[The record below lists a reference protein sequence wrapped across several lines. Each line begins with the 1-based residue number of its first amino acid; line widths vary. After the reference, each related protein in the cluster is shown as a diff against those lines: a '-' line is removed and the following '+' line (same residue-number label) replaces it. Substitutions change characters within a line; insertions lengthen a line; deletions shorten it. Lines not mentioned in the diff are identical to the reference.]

1 MGSLTHSTRPQQQ
14 SFMML
19 NFNTFRTFVTISLMV
34 IATSFSVS
42 ANDTED
48 ENRTHLKVIGGL
60 SYSTLSGE
68 DGIFGPV
75 AGAQF
80 DIRVSSQPVYV
91 GAGIEYMNKGFRH
104 HSNPA
109 FAVPFLGSYHLN
121 VAEGMTIE
129 PFAGTVISYGFNWKN
144 WDCGLRLGCAVTA
157 NKWDFSVGYD
167 LGFRHYNFGNADGRN
182 QSLFLTA
189 GYNFTIH

>member
-1 MGSLTHSTRPQQQ
+1 MLMKTNLKTLIIV
-14 SFMML
+14 FMA
-19 NFNTFRTFVTISLMV
+19 VIYPIIS
-34 IATSFSVS
+34 IS
-42 ANDTED
+42 ANEAED
-48 ENRTHLKVIGGL
+48 VDRTHLKVIGGL

-68 DGIFGPV
+68 DGIFGPI

-109 FAVPFLGSYHLN
+109 FAVPFLGSYHLT
-121 VAEGMTIE
+121 VADGMTIE

-144 WDCGLRLGCAVTA
+144 WDCGLRLGCAITA

-182 QSLFLTA
+182 QSLFLSA